1 MKNSLRIGQSLS
13 STQTIVFHF
22 LRVIIIL
29 GMLGGGITQV
39 LGIDYQIDQ
48 FTRLGYPL
56 YLMSIIGTAKIL
68 AALVLIL
75 HRWPLLTVGAYVGI
89 FIVCLCAFLSHLVS
103 DDGVVVNPLILL
115 GITISCCMLDP
126 TIRFLKD

>member
-1 MKNSLRIGQSLS
+1 
-13 STQTIVFHF
+13 
-22 LRVIIIL
+22 
-29 GMLGGGITQV
+29 MLGGGITQV
-39 LGIDYQIDQ
+39 LGIDYQINQ

-75 HRWPLLTVGAYVGI
+75 HRWPLLTVSAYVGT
-89 FIVCLCAFLSHLVS
+89 FIVTVCAFLSHLISGDAVA
-103 DDGVVVNPLILL
+103 VTLNPLILT